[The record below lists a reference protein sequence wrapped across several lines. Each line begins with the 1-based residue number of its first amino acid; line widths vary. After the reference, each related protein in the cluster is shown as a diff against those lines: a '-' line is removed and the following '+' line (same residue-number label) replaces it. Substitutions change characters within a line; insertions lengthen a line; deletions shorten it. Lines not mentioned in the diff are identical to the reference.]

1 MRISNV
7 KVESYGGI
15 RDRTFALEPGL
26 NVFYGP
32 NEAGKSSLR
41 SFITMTIFPK
51 AGLKYPVQ
59 KGTDRGK
66 VEVELSDGQRLT
78 FEKDGKKSSG
88 LGSELCGIA
97 DKEYIS
103 IYSISP
109 NELRDVKGLEQGDI
123 RNRFLTIPG
132 GADLPKAYSDID
144 DRRLELLPETKRSSR
159 CRIAVLMDEE
169 HRKDVAVKQLRH
181 RESGDENYGG
191 LVQRRKELEA
201 MQKAYS
207 EDVRNA
213 DAVRTASHR
222 AEGRASDL
230 QKIAELEER
239 EAALAYSENTD
250 TSKLTLLES
259 ELERLTTAA
268 NKASMKAEEE
278 RMKLRGRRP
287 EPFIRNKSQI
297 EYLERQSDEYYYL
310 KQKAAHASA
319 PRAEPEPQ
327 RNLPVVAIAGG
338 AIAAGG
344 AVALMFSTVAG
355 AAVIAIGVFV
365 AVFGFRMWKKAPVKS
380 SAPAPRES
388 YSEDNSRIAY
398 VEEKMEDVA
407 ADTGIERKGFRSDL
421 QTLTEMLTLSLA
433 YDNAVRASKEA
444 EDERK
449 RAESD
454 LNLFL
459 TGYGGRDRYEQAVK
473 DAAELKDVR
482 SQLKA
487 LRESTASVETVQV
500 DSAQAESD
508 YQQAVEK
515 KTEIDTELARIDQAL
530 RDITNDTSIEDA
542 ITEWTEAGAA
552 VYNACIDWARLMLE
566 KIILDGASTNAYSSH
581 RPDVLTRADA
591 FLSAMTDGRYRI
603 DTDPRATEIGIVD
616 KESGEIKTVKE
627 WSSGLEDQVK
637 LSLKMAVSLSLSKE
651 RPPVILDD
659 VLLTSDS
666 GRKGKA
672 CEAIRML
679 SDDIQVLYFTC
690 DRETRDL
697 MERAGAR
704 INDL

>member
-1 MRISNV
+1 
-7 KVESYGGI
+7 
-15 RDRTFALEPGL
+15 
-26 NVFYGP
+26 
-32 NEAGKSSLR
+32 
-41 SFITMTIFPK
+41 
-51 AGLKYPVQ
+51 
-59 KGTDRGK
+59 
-66 VEVELSDGQRLT
+66 
-78 FEKDGKKSSG
+78 
-88 LGSELCGIA
+88 
-97 DKEYIS
+97 
-103 IYSISP
+103 
-109 NELRDVKGLEQGDI
+109 
-123 RNRFLTIPG
+123 
-132 GADLPKAYSDID
+132 
-144 DRRLELLPETKRSSR
+144 
-159 CRIAVLMDEE
+159 
-169 HRKDVAVKQLRH
+169 
-181 RESGDENYGG
+181 
-191 LVQRRKELEA
+191 
-201 MQKAYS
+201 
-207 EDVRNA
+207 
-213 DAVRTASHR
+213 
-222 AEGRASDL
+222 
-230 QKIAELEER
+230 
-239 EAALAYSENTD
+239 
-250 TSKLTLLES
+250 
-259 ELERLTTAA
+259 
-268 NKASMKAEEE
+268 
-278 RMKLRGRRP
+278 
-287 EPFIRNKSQI
+287 
-297 EYLERQSDEYYYL
+297 
-310 KQKAAHASA
+310 
-319 PRAEPEPQ
+319 
-327 RNLPVVAIAGG
+327 
-338 AIAAGG
+338 
-344 AVALMFSTVAG
+344 
-355 AAVIAIGVFV
+355 
-365 AVFGFRMWKKAPVKS
+365 
-380 SAPAPRES
+380 
-388 YSEDNSRIAY
+388 
-398 VEEKMEDVA
+398 MEDVA

-603 DTDPRATEIGIVD
+603 DTDPRASEIGIVD
-616 KESGEIKTVKE
+616 RETGEVKTVKE

-637 LSLKMAVSLSLSKE
+637 LSMKMAVSLSLSKE

-666 GRKGKA
+666 GRKGRA